1 MKCLVQL
8 SSSYSCCC
16 SSEDRFSLLLIVW
29 GPQRQEQ
36 EQRLETNLKKI
47 NKYVEQNVFI
57 LGPFGQAQP
66 LDLELLEGHK
76 SALFQAAARVV
87 QQSHVTINTLM
98 SYQLHGHFN
107 TEAIDYFAFSYLN
120 RFGRY
125 YYLLLLKSDVDG
137 FATFMCTMICLLSP
151 PLSLEYKL
159 YLL

>member
-16 SSEDRFSLLLIVW
+16 STEDRFSLLLIVW
-29 GPQRQEQ
+29 GPQRQENDLMFHK
-36 EQRLETNLKKI
+36 EWRLETNLKKI

-87 QQSHVTINTLM
+87 QQWHITINTLM

-107 TEAIDYFAFSYLN
+107 TEAIDYLDFSYLN

-125 YYLLLLKSDVDG
+125 YYLLSLKSDVDG
-137 FATFMCTMICLLSP
+137 FATFCVQWSDYCLHP
-151 PLSLEYKL
+151 CP
-159 YLL
+159 